1 MIQPVTEAP
10 ARVDGLS
17 DDARLHQTARQLEGV
32 FMEYLFKAMRETV
45 PQDGVIESGS
55 GESIFT
61 GLLDQHVAD
70 AAAARQEDGLGDAL
84 YRQLAATLRSTP
96 IGRGT

>member
-1 MIQPVTEAP
+1 MIEPAAAAAP
-10 ARVDGLS
+10 RTDS
-17 DDARLHQTARQLEGV
+17 PEDARLRQAARQLEGV

-45 PQDGVIESGS
+45 PQDGAIEGGS

-70 AAAARQEDGLGDAL
+70 AAAAKQQNGLGDAL
-84 YRQLAATLRSTP
+84 YRQLADALRLAN
-96 IGRGT
+96 GRTS

>member
-1 MIQPVTEAP
+1 MIRPATAALAP
-10 ARVDGLS
+10 ADGVS
-17 DDARLHQTARQLEGV
+17 DDARLRQTARQLEGV

-45 PQDGVIESGS
+45 PQDGVIEGGS

-61 GLLDQHVAD
+61 GLFDQHVAD
-70 AAAARQEDGLGDAL
+70 AAAARQENGLGDAL

-96 IGRGT
+96 IGTGS